1 MFERFTRDA
10 RQAVKLAQANA
21 RRLNHHF
28 IGSEHVLLGLLDQP
42 QTVSAR
48 VLARH
53 GLDHE
58 RAYRAVFGM
67 IPPMGSDRIDADAL
81 ETIGIDLS
89 AIREK
94 VEAAFGPGALDRP
107 PQRDHRGRTVSGR
120 HIPFTPPAKK
130 ALELSLREAIALRH
144 NHIADGHI
152 LLGILRAGPGPA
164 RRILSEIDVDLETL
178 RQELVAELG

>member
-1 MFERFTRDA
+1 MFERFTQDA
-10 RQAVKLAQANA
+10 RQAVKLAQENA

-42 QTVSAR
+42 ETVSAR
-48 VLARH
+48 LLNQH

-58 RAYRAVFGM
+58 RAYRTVFGM
-67 IPPMGSDRIDADAL
+67 IPPRQGDRLDADAL
-81 ETIGIDLS
+81 EAIGIDLS
-89 AIREK
+89 VIRER

-107 PQRDHRGRTVSGR
+107 TQRTRGRVISGR

-130 ALELSLREAIALRH
+130 ALELSLREALALKH
-144 NHIADGHI
+144 KHIADGHI

-164 RRILSEIDVDLETL
+164 HRVLSQVDVDLETL
-178 RQELVAELG
+178 RQEVVARLG